1 MVSKEIKHVV
11 LIYKVECPITKSLS
25 LNIYFVESK
34 QKKKTCNHSKGV
46 DNCIDDVE
54 RVVL

>member
-25 LNIYFVESK
+25 LNIHFVESK
-34 QKKKTCNHSKGV
+34 QKKKHATTQKV
-46 DNCIDDVE
+46 
-54 RVVL
+54 